1 MTYLIKSTMNNYYI
15 KIELNFKY
23 LFVHKYFENHKK
35 IF

>member
-1 MTYLIKSTMNNYYI
+1 MNDYYI

-35 IF
+35 FFK